1 MEITLKKLLTPII
14 VGVLIWIV
22 AFFVIGWTQI
32 SEDPFVQSLYLPMV
46 LLFGVITLIFI
57 IIFFYWYLP
66 SLNIDLQAEWLL
78 ESVLFGIVV
87 MAVQY
92 ILDLISFTIF
102 FPIDLVVYFFGL
114 FMGNPDGST
123 VMIMYPLIV
132 VWSVLGGVITRKLR
146 A

>member
-1 MEITLKKLLTPII
+1 MEITPKKLLTPII
-14 VGVLIWIV
+14 IGVLIWII

-32 SEDPFVQSLYLPMV
+32 SDDPFVQSLYIPMV
-46 LLFGVITLIFI
+46 FLFGVITLILI
-57 IIFFYWYLP
+57 IVFFYWYLP
-66 SLNIDLQAEWLL
+66 SLEIDLQTEWLL
-78 ESVLFGIVV
+78 ESILFGIVV

-123 VMIMYPLIV
+123 VMIMYPLII
-132 VWSVLGGVITRKLR
+132 VWSVLGGLITLKLR
-146 A
+146 S